1 MIRVKASPSS
11 VKAAA
16 AKATPT
22 RPTPKARAVAA
33 PVKKI
38 GAVSKQKT
46 KSKVS
51 PARAKVIEEVAAV
64 EIAVRAPAV
73 REALYFDAQW
83 YLDAYPDVNQ
93 AGVDPASHYRESGF
107 REGRQPNATFNGKA
121 YIAANPDLAGYEN
134 DPFMHYVF
142 FGAAEGRPLS

>member
-1 MIRVKASPSS
+1 MIRVKVSTSS
-11 VKAAA
+11 GKAAA
-16 AKATPT
+16 VKATPT
-22 RPTPKARAVAA
+22 RSTPKARVVAA
-33 PVKKI
+33 PAKKI
-38 GAVSKQKT
+38 SAISKR
-46 KSKVS
+46 KSS
-51 PARAKVIEEVAAV
+51 PARAKAVEEVVAVEVAARV
-64 EIAVRAPAV
+64 PAV

-107 REGRQPNATFNGKA
+107 REGRQPNAAFNGKA